1 MWRIRCRERDELRQ
15 FPQILGGG
23 GQQELVFRSA
33 RATQAQS
40 IEPEYALQVSEVHLD
55 LLTLAACDSV
65 GLGLCDCARL
75 VASGFING
83 ARAILRAG
91 ELGQH
96 LVLSAQA
103 SQSCLRAYTS
113 RHDKARPPHIL
124 G

>member
-33 RATQAQS
+33 QATQAQS
-40 IEPEYALQVSEVHLD
+40 IEPEYALKVSEVHLD
-55 LLTLAACDSV
+55 LLTLAACYSV

-83 ARAILRAG
+83 ARAILGTG
-91 ELGQH
+91 EFGQH
-96 LVLSAQA
+96 SVLSAQA

-113 RHDKARPPHIL
+113 RHDKARQPHIL